1 MRVANT
7 ARAAGGAA
15 KTAAKK
21 SALLGGR
28 RLRID
33 GRLLRTAT
41 TALSGIVEYVDVRR
55 KPAEDVRE
63 PSALS
68 GYTDQ
73 ELLEELARRGFA
85 YKNFSRVRVE
95 LHYSPVHE

>member
-1 MRVANT
+1 MRAANA
-7 ARAAGGAA
+7 ARVAGGAA
-15 KTAAKK
+15 KTAEKK

-33 GRLLRTAT
+33 GRILRTAT

-55 KPAEDVRE
+55 KPVEEVGA

-95 LHYSPVHE
+95 LHYSPVYE